1 MKIGITLAAMLM
13 TTGMAAAQTSPASTP
28 GAASLTPAQQANR
41 ERVEGERKTCR
52 DQAQAQGLKGAAIR
66 PAVMDC
72 MAKVD
77 PLAAKRMTCRQAG
90 MAKSLSGD
98 ELRKSVQECM
108 KGA

>member
-1 MKIGITLAAMLM
+1 MKLAIALAAVLM
-13 TTGMAAAQTSPASTP
+13 TTGLAAAQTPPSTP
-28 GAASLTPAQQANR
+28 SLTPAQQANR
-41 ERVEGERKTCR
+41 DRIQGERKTCR
-52 DQAQAQGLKGAAIR
+52 DQAESQGRKGSAMR

-77 PLAAKRMTCRQAG
+77 PMAAKRMTCRQAG

-98 ELRKSVQECM
+98 DLRKSVQDCM

>member
-1 MKIGITLAAMLM
+1 MKLAIALAAVLM
-13 TTGMAAAQTSPASTP
+13 TTGLAAAQTPPSTP
-28 GAASLTPAQQANR
+28 SLTPAQQANR
-41 ERVEGERKTCR
+41 DRIQGERKTCR
-52 DQAQAQGLKGAAIR
+52 DQAESQGLKGSAMR

-77 PLAAKRMTCRQAG
+77 PMTCRQAG

-98 ELRKSVQECM
+98 DLRKSVQDCM

>member
-1 MKIGITLAAMLM
+1 MKLAIALAAVLM
-13 TTGMAAAQTSPASTP
+13 TTGLAAAQTPPSTP
-28 GAASLTPAQQANR
+28 SLTPAQQANR
-41 ERVEGERKTCR
+41 DRIQGERKTCR
-52 DQAQAQGLKGAAIR
+52 DQAESQGLKGSAMR

-77 PLAAKRMTCRQAG
+77 PMACRQAG

-98 ELRKSVQECM
+98 DLRKSVQDCM